1 MATMTANDKNT
12 TNILPDAERVD
23 PNAERFKQR
32 LEKEDKF
39 ITALFYNG
47 ENNRDFDLTTL
58 AIASGP
64 DEDDE
69 TYKNDKKLYFR
80 DFIDEL
86 AEKFLNRFEDDL
98 PDFSEIYILGRVDL
112 EKLDKNQHKEEKH
125 EKEPVNKRD

>member
-1 MATMTANDKNT
+1 MATMVANDKNT
-12 TNILPDAERVD
+12 TNILPDT
-23 PNAERFKQR
+23 ERFQQR

-58 AIASGP
+58 AISSGP

-98 PDFSEIYILGRVDL
+98 PDFSEIYILGKVD
-112 EKLDKNQHKEEKH
+112 LDKNRRKEERH

>member
-1 MATMTANDKNT
+1 MATMIANDKNT
-12 TNILPDAERVD
+12 TNILPD
-23 PNAERFKQR
+23 AERFKQR

-47 ENNRDFDLTTL
+47 ENDRDFDLTTL
-58 AIASGP
+58 AISSGP

-125 EKEPVNKRD
+125 KKEPINKRD

>member
-1 MATMTANDKNT
+1 MATMIANDKNT
-12 TNILPDAERVD
+12 NALPDAERID
-23 PNAERFKQR
+23 PNIERFKQR

-58 AIASGP
+58 AISSGP

-86 AEKFLNRFEDDL
+86 AEKFLNRFENDL

-112 EKLDKNQHKEEKH
+112 DKNRRKEERH
-125 EKEPVNKRD
+125 EKEPVNKRN

>member
-1 MATMTANDKNT
+1 MATMIANDKNT
-12 TNILPDAERVD
+12 TNILPDV
-23 PNAERFKQR
+23 ERFKQR

-47 ENNRDFDLTTL
+47 ENDRDFDLTTL
-58 AIASGP
+58 AISSGP

-112 EKLDKNQHKEEKH
+112 EKLDKNQHKEERH
-125 EKEPVNKRD
+125 EKEPINKRD

>member
-1 MATMTANDKNT
+1 MATMISNDKNT
-12 TNILPDAERVD
+12 TNILPDSERID
-23 PNAERFKQR
+23 PDADRFKQR

-58 AIASGP
+58 AIASVP
-64 DEDDE
+64 DEGDE

-112 EKLDKNQHKEEKH
+112 DKNRRKEERH

>member
-1 MATMTANDKNT
+1 MTTMTANDKNT

-23 PNAERFKQR
+23 PAAETFRQR

-86 AEKFLNRFEDDL
+86 AEKFLDRFEDDL

-112 EKLDKNQHKEEKH
+112 DKNRHKEERH

>member
-1 MATMTANDKNT
+1 MATMIANDKNT
-12 TNILPDAERVD
+12 TNILPDAERID
-23 PNAERFKQR
+23 PDVERFKQR

-58 AIASGP
+58 AISSGP
-64 DEDDE
+64 DEEDE
-69 TYKNDKKLYFR
+69 TYKNNKKLYFR

-112 EKLDKNQHKEEKH
+112 DKNRRKEERH
-125 EKEPVNKRD
+125 EKEPVNKKD

>member
-1 MATMTANDKNT
+1 MATMISNDKNT
-12 TNILPDAERVD
+12 TNILPDSERID
-23 PNAERFKQR
+23 PDADRFKQR

-64 DEDDE
+64 DEGDE

-112 EKLDKNQHKEEKH
+112 DKNRRKEERH

>member
-23 PNAERFKQR
+23 PNVERFKQR
-32 LEKEDKF
+32 VEKEDKF

-64 DEDDE
+64 DEEDE

-112 EKLDKNQHKEEKH
+112 DKNRRKEERH
-125 EKEPVNKRD
+125 EKEPINKKD

>member
-1 MATMTANDKNT
+1 MATMIANDKNT
-12 TNILPDAERVD
+12 TNILPDVERI
-23 PNAERFKQR
+23 KQR

-58 AIASGP
+58 AISSGP

-112 EKLDKNQHKEEKH
+112 DKNRRKEERR

>member
-1 MATMTANDKNT
+1 MIANDKNT
-12 TNILPDAERVD
+12 NILPD
-23 PNAERFKQR
+23 AERFKQR

-58 AIASGP
+58 AISSGP

-69 TYKNDKKLYFR
+69 TYKKDKKLYFR

-112 EKLDKNQHKEEKH
+112 DKNRRKEERH

>member
-1 MATMTANDKNT
+1 MATMIANDKNT
-12 TNILPDAERVD
+12 TNILPDS
-23 PNAERFKQR
+23 ERFKQR

-112 EKLDKNQHKEEKH
+112 EKLDKNQHKEERH
-125 EKEPVNKRD
+125 EKEPINKRD

>member
-1 MATMTANDKNT
+1 MIANDKNT
-12 TNILPDAERVD
+12 TNILPDSERVD

-112 EKLDKNQHKEEKH
+112 DKNRRKEERH
-125 EKEPVNKRD
+125 EKEPVNRKD

>member
-12 TNILPDAERVD
+12 TNILPDAGRKQMLEKL
-23 PNAERFKQR
+23 KQR

-47 ENNRDFDLTTL
+47 ENDRDFDLTTL
-58 AIASGP
+58 AISSGP

-69 TYKNDKKLYFR
+69 TYKKDKKLYFR

-86 AEKFLNRFEDDL
+86 AEKFLSRFEDDL

-112 EKLDKNQHKEEKH
+112 DKNRRKEERH
-125 EKEPVNKRD
+125 EKEPTNKRD

>member
-1 MATMTANDKNT
+1 MATMIANDKN
-12 TNILPDAERVD
+12 TNILPDAERID
-23 PNAERFKQR
+23 PNIERFKQR

-47 ENNRDFDLTTL
+47 ENDRDFDLTTL
-58 AIASGP
+58 AISSAP

-69 TYKNDKKLYFR
+69 TYKKDKKLYFR

-112 EKLDKNQHKEEKH
+112 DKNRRKEERH